1 MGTKKRKNRWAHDGR
16 GAHEISKKN
25 GRQKMKKTMG
35 SAPFLQIH
43 FFRAHDPRI
52 PTAGAHEAPGT
63 HISKILYI
71 FFSHWRG
78 PQQGPRRF
86 IVKIRSNFYR
96 WNQGILTIS

>member
-43 FFRAHDPRI
+43 FFRAHDPGI
-52 PTAGAHEAPGT
+52 PTQKKNCEVKY
-63 HISKILYI
+63 SNI
-71 FFSHWRG
+71 FVS
-78 PQQGPRRF
+78 
-86 IVKIRSNFYR
+86 
-96 WNQGILTIS
+96 

>member
-1 MGTKKRKNRWAHDGR
+1 MGAAPMKFQK
-16 GAHEISKKN
+16 KKN

-71 FFSHWRG
+71 YFPTGEG
-78 PQQGPRRF
+78 PSWVPEGL
-86 IVKIRSNFYR
+86 S
-96 WNQGILTIS
+96 